1 MMKKIIKEYGLFVIA
16 LIAIILIK
24 MFVFSPVR
32 VSGPSMEPTL
42 HRGDIMILNK
52 TSYRNN
58 DIERFDIV
66 VVRHNSELLIKRV
79 IGLPGEHIEY
89 QGDRLLVDGEEIEEP
104 FNTTYIEDF
113 DITRGLG
120 IDFIPTDHY
129 FVLGDN
135 RMDSL
140 DSRSIGVV
148 SKDQIAGR
156 ANRIILPFN
165 RFGRVE

>member
-1 MMKKIIKEYGLFVIA
+1 MKKIIKEYGLFVLA
-16 LIAIILIK
+16 LVAIILVK

-52 TSYRNN
+52 MSYRSN

-66 VVRHNSELLIKRV
+66 VVRHRGELLIKRV

-89 QGDRLLVDGEEIEEP
+89 QGDRLLIDEVETEEP
-104 FNTTYIEDF
+104 FETTYIEDF
-113 DITRGLG
+113 DLTRGLG
-120 IDFIPTDHY
+120 IEVIPTNYY

-135 RMDSL
+135 RLDSL
-140 DSRSIGVV
+140 DSRAIGVV
-148 SKDQIAGR
+148 SKDQILGR
-156 ANRIILPFN
+156 ANFIILPFN